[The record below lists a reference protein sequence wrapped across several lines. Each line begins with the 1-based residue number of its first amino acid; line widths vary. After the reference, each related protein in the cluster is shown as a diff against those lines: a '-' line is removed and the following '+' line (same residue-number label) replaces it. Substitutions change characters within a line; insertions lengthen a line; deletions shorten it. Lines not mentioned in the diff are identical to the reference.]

1 MIARVELMNVVFDF
15 GGVLFGWQPAQLMAS
30 TFPELAPT
38 DEMAQQLARAVFGH
52 DDWQQFD
59 AGKLTISEVVQRTA
73 GRLALP
79 PDRLLQLVQGIGE
92 YLMPLPDTLTVL
104 DELKAQRDSG
114 ADLRLY
120 YLSNMPAPYARVL
133 QQRHDFLKWFDGGIF
148 SGDVN
153 LIKPDAAI
161 FQLLQRQF
169 QLEPANTFFIDDL
182 AHNIATAHALGW
194 RASRFET
201 AAILRSQMMQIKLLN
216 I

>member
-1 MIARVELMNVVFDF
+1 MNVVFDF
-15 GGVLFGWQPAQLMAS
+15 GGVLFGWQPAQLIAS

-38 DEMAQQLARAVFGH
+38 DDMAHQLARAVFGH

-59 AGKLTISEVVQRTA
+59 AGKLTISEVVQLTA
-73 GRLALP
+73 RRLTLP

-92 YLMPLPDTLTVL
+92 YLMPLPDTLSVL
-104 DELKAQRDSG
+104 AELKAKRDSG
-114 ADLRLY
+114 SDLRLY

-161 FQLLQRQF
+161 FLLLQRQH
-169 QLEPANTFFIDDL
+169 QLEAANTFFIDDL
-182 AHNIATAHALGW
+182 AHNVAAAHALGW
-194 RASRFET
+194 HANRFDS
-201 AAILRSQMMQIKLLN
+201 AAVLRSQMLKMKLLN
-216 I
+216 M